1 MEIGT
6 GRKAKDMVRVFDI
19 PIPTF
24 GKTGTANRFTNSSFV
39 GFVPGPAEKSGQLDI
54 NRGYVIA
61 SYVGYDDNR
70 PMKGKHM
77 AIYGS
82 SGALPLWID
91 TANALVNSD
100 YYTKNLQPADLAF
113 EPVKLNLTLGS
124 KDIQTVPV
132 SPVTGLPEG
141 LSYEIPGP
149 STSPGVVSEVKACG
163 DTWELKRR
171 FEPLKGKTR

>member
-1 MEIGT
+1 
-6 GRKAKDMVRVFDI
+6 
-19 PIPTF
+19 
-24 GKTGTANRFTNSSFV
+24 
-39 GFVPGPAEKSGQLDI
+39 
-54 NRGYVIA
+54 VIA

-70 PMKGKHM
+70 PMKGKHI

-113 EPVKLNLTLGS
+113 EPPEINLPIGS
-124 KDIQTVPV
+124 EDIQTVPV

-141 LSYEIPGP
+141 LSDETPGP
-149 STSPGVVSEVKACG
+149 SPLPGAVSEVKTRG
-163 DTWELKRR
+163 DTWELKRS
-171 FEPLKGKTR
+171 FEPLKGKTK